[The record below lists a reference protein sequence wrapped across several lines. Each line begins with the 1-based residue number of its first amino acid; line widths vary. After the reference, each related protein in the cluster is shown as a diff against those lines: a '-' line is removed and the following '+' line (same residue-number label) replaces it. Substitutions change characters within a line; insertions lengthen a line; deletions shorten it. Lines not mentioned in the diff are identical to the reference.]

1 MVTENDQHI
10 EEAEADRWHHEQIH
24 RGDAGCVAARKGL
37 RGLARRPA
45 ASRHGGTPAAA
56 LAIGGVAA
64 FCLMFATVG
73 LRPDV
78 PGGAHLSFIA
88 VKLPFTLSLIG
99 VGAALLI
106 RSMHPGRDARKAIA
120 FIPVPFVAIVLT
132 GLIALALGG
141 PAGWG
146 RMVLGSGWAGCLAC
160 TPLFALIPFA
170 ALIWALRRAA
180 PTNLKRAGAIAGVV
194 AGALGAAVYAFHC
207 PDDSVPFIAIL
218 YGAPI
223 ALFAFI
229 GAKLGPR
236 LLRW

>member
-1 MVTENDQHI
+1 MKTERLIDILSTNV
-10 EEAEADRWHHEQIH
+10 ESVK
-24 RGDAGCVAARKGL
+24 RGQVGRTL
-37 RGLARRPA
+37 
-45 ASRHGGTPAAA
+45 AAA
-56 LAIGGVAA
+56 LAVGGVAA
-64 FCLMFATVG
+64 FCLMLATVG

-78 PGGAHLSFIA
+78 AGGAHLGFMA
-88 VKLPFTLSLIG
+88 VKLIFTLSLIG
-99 VGAALLI
+99 VGAALLV

-120 FIPVPFVAIVLT
+120 FILVPFVAIVLS

-141 PAGWG
+141 PAAWG
-146 RMVLGSGWAGCLAC
+146 RMVLGGEWAACLAC
-160 TPLFALIPFA
+160 IPLFALIPFA
-170 ALIWALRRAA
+170 ALMWALRKAA
-180 PTNLKRAGAIAGVV
+180 PTNLTRAGAVAGVV

-207 PDDSVPFIAIL
+207 PDDSVPFIAIW